1 MSLFYPLDILLGV
14 GPSPPRSPFPP
25 QTNDF
30 NQQAYYLGQLG
41 LQQYTAT
48 TANAA
53 LQSLLYGGPVMCEC
67 RRKAMEEYEAKIE
80 ADRKARLVTCGWC
93 QKETDSLGGRCEF
106 CESDLWV
113 FATKKARKEAR

>member
-1 MSLFYPLDILLGV
+1 MSLFYPLDLLLGH
-14 GPSPPRSPFPP
+14 GSSPFPP

-41 LQQYTAT
+41 LQQYTAS
-48 TANAA
+48 AA
-53 LQSLLYGGPVMCEC
+53 YDSLLYGGPVMCEC

-80 ADRKARLVTCGWC
+80 VDRKARLVTCGWC

-113 FATKKARKEAR
+113 FVP